1 MRIIAGAWKGRAI
14 VAPEGAE
21 TRPTS
26 NRAREALFSML
37 VSRVG
42 ELDGLRV
49 ADLFAGSGALGLEAL
64 SRGAAHCTFV
74 ESDRAALDA
83 IKANVA
89 KLCAPNP
96 NERARVQAGTAEN
109 FHGGPFDLVFVDPP
123 YLSGLGHKALAKI
136 TIAPGGWA
144 SIETARTEDVAVEG
158 YEVDTER
165 KYGKAKITLLR
176 RL

>member
-1 MRIIAGAWKGRAI
+1 MRIIAGQWRGRTI
-14 VAPEGAE
+14 VSPEGKD

-37 VSRVG
+37 TSRIASF
-42 ELDGLRV
+42 EDLQV
-49 ADLFAGSGALGLEAL
+49 ADLFAGSGSLGLEAL

-74 ESDRAALDA
+74 ETDRDAIEA

-89 KLCAPNP
+89 KLDASATV
-96 NERARVQAGTAEN
+96 RAGTAEH
-109 FHGGPFDLVFVDPP
+109 FHGGPFDLVFADPP
-123 YLSGLGHKALAKI
+123 YLSGLGHKALQRV

-144 SIETARTEDVAVEG
+144 SIETARGENVELDG
-158 YEVDTER
+158 FEVDAER

-176 RL
+176 KI